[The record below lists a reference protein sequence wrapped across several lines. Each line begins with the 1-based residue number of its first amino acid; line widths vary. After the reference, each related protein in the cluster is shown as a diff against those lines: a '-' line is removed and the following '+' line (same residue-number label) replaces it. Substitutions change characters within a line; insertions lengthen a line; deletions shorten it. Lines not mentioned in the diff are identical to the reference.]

1 LFTAYDTTQTNL
13 RIESLKPLLFIGSDL
28 DQTQLERMAKT
39 MTPFATPPGTT
50 VLAQGEKCATMF
62 YITEGQVSFFR
73 KPANGD
79 LRATAIALQSQFE
92 MEERSNA
99 LDAVASVHEG
109 ADVSPRPLGALAGKM
124 RPPSAAQRRNAFL
137 EMSALMDVGTDLALA
152 MMMMTMMMMWC
163 VAK

>member
-1 LFTAYDTTQTNL
+1 M
-13 RIESLKPLLFIGSDL
+13 ESLKPLLFIGSDL

-99 LDAVASVHEG
+99 LDAVTSVHE
-109 ADVSPRPLGALAGKM
+109 ADVSPQPLGALAGKM

-137 EMSALMDVGTDLALA
+137 EMSALMDVGADPVLA
-152 MMMMTMMMMWC
+152 MMTMMRMMMRMCC

>member
-1 LFTAYDTTQTNL
+1 LFTAYDTMQTNL
-13 RIESLKPLLFIGSDL
+13 RMESLKPLLFIGSDL

-99 LDAVASVHEG
+99 LDAVTSVHE
-109 ADVSPRPLGALAGKM
+109 ADVSPQPLGALAGKM

-137 EMSALMDVGTDLALA
+137 EMSALMDVGADPVLA
-152 MMMMTMMMMWC
+152 MMTMMMMRMCC

>member
-1 LFTAYDTTQTNL
+1 M
-13 RIESLKPLLFIGSDL
+13 ESLKPLLFIGSDL

-50 VLAQGEKCATMF
+50 VLAQGEKRATMF

-99 LDAVASVHEG
+99 LDAVTSVHE
-109 ADVSPRPLGALAGKM
+109 ADVSPQPLGALAGKM

-137 EMSALMDVGTDLALA
+137 EMSALMDVGADPVLA
-152 MMMMTMMMMWC
+152 MMTMMMMRMCC

>member
-1 LFTAYDTTQTNL
+1 MFTAYDTTQTNL
-13 RIESLKPLLFIGSDL
+13 RMESLKPLLFIGSDL

-92 MEERSNA
+92 MEGRANG
-99 LDAVASVHEG
+99 LDAVTSVHE
-109 ADVSPRPLGALAGKM
+109 ADVSPQPLGALAGKM

-137 EMSALMDVGTDLALA
+137 EMSALMDVGADPVLA
-152 MMMMTMMMMWC
+152 MMTMMMMRMCC

>member
-1 LFTAYDTTQTNL
+1 MFTAYDTMQTNL
-13 RIESLKPLLFIGSDL
+13 RMESLKPLLFIGSDL

-99 LDAVASVHEG
+99 LDAVTSVHE
-109 ADVSPRPLGALAGKM
+109 ADVSPQPLGALAGKM

-137 EMSALMDVGTDLALA
+137 EMSALMDVGADPVLA
-152 MMMMTMMMMWC
+152 MMTMMMMRMCC